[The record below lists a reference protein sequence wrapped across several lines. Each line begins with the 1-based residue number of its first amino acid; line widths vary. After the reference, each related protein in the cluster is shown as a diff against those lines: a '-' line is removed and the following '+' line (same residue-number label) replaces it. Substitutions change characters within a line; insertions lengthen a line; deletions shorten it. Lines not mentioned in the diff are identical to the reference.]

1 MASPPDNLA
10 PRAEQTERDLE
21 IVEHLRRHPDFLLK
35 HPELL
40 RLLTPPS
47 RDGGDGIV
55 DMQSFMIERL
65 RGEIDCLEDGRD
77 ALITTGRRNI
87 SRQGQVH
94 DAVIAMLGAKTF
106 EHLIEVVTGDFVRL
120 LDFDIATLCVESD
133 ARSHACQ
140 HNGVVCLTEGTID
153 TILGPDRDIRI
164 DVDVAPDERLFGAGT
179 GLVCSAVLLRLNL
192 SGQAPACLL
201 ALGSRRDD
209 AIQPGDGSELF
220 GFLARALEHSLRTW
234 LDLPR

>member
-10 PRAEQTERDLE
+10 PKAEPTERDLE

-35 HPELL
+35 HPDLL

-47 RDGGDGIV
+47 RDGGDGVV

-65 RGEIDCLEDGRD
+65 RGEIERLEEGRNT
-77 ALITTGRRNI
+77 LVTTGRRTA

-106 EHLIEVVTGDFVRL
+106 ENLIEVVTGDFVRL

-133 ARSHACQ
+133 TRSHACQ
-140 HNGVVCLTEGTID
+140 HTGVVCLPEGTID
-153 TILGPDRDIRI
+153 AILGADRDIRI

-179 GLVCSAVLLRLNL
+179 GLVCSAVLLRLRL
-192 SGQAPACLL
+192 ASRAPACLL

-209 AIQPGDGSELF
+209 AIQPGDGTELF
-220 GFLARALEHSLRTW
+220 GFLARALEHSLHTW
-234 LDLPR
+234 LDLPG